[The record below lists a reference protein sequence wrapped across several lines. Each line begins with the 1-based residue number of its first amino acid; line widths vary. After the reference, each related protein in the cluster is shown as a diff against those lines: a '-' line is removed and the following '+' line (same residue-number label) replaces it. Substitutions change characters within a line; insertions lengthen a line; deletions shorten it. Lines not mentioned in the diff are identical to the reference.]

1 VPSTAGTARHGRDG
15 PGAGKQATQA
25 RDSPH
30 LGSIGHR
37 LGGWG
42 SLRRAAAADRWWR
55 DRGHSNSDEDR
66 RGAGQR
72 VARVASLG
80 PSGGVGMVGWL
91 EVRAKSVARRWLPGG
106 GRQDSGSSE

>member
-1 VPSTAGTARHGRDG
+1 
-15 PGAGKQATQA
+15 
-25 RDSPH
+25 
-30 LGSIGHR
+30 